1 MEKKVA
7 SYETMFVVDGTLADD
22 AIAAIVAKFTTLA
35 NDNATDVVVNE
46 WGKRRLA
53 YPIND
58 KSEGYYVIVTF
69 KSEPA
74 FPSELE
80 RLFNIDESI
89 MRYLVIKLEFE
100 AEVKAAVAAAEAAEN
115 IAEVKTEEAVEEKA
129 EEAVEAN
136 ADEAPVA
143 EPSAETPEA

>member
-1 MEKKVA
+1 M
-7 SYETMFVVDGTLADD
+7 
-22 AIAAIVAKFTTLA
+22 
-35 NDNATDVVVNE
+35 
-46 WGKRRLA
+46 
-53 YPIND
+53 
-58 KSEGYYVIVTF
+58 IVTF

-115 IAEVKTEEAVEEKA
+115 IAEVKTEEAVE
-129 EEAVEAN
+129 AN